1 MGPNTV
7 YGVGGKDLDVYS
19 FYAKD
24 PKVPWPYRRHG
35 KADFGESEFGYYRPA
50 GRPNEYKGERFV
62 GRPVDLL
69 GRALPVEPDAD
80 PVQAVR
86 DWLATSN
93 NATPRLLR
101 LKAVVGLYPAN
112 TAARSRYRS
121 NGGRK
126 AAALTRR

>member
-1 MGPNTV
+1 M
-7 YGVGGKDLDVYS
+7 
-19 FYAKD
+19 
-24 PKVPWPYRRHG
+24 
-35 KADFGESEFGYYRPA
+35 
-50 GRPNEYKGERFV
+50 
-62 GRPVDLL
+62 DLL

-93 NATPRLLR
+93 DATPRLLR

-121 NGGRK
+121 KAGEKPRLSLGADDGRLL
-126 AAALTRR
+126 AFGDRSGEPLLVTNALQPLQRVVEACAESRGRA